1 MQAISFPP
9 AYDNEAAHRQV
20 KLLMKQGKQ
29 LNIRIEDEAWI
40 SSQGVTGIRYQ
51 LNESSWQWILN
62 YLQTGDYEDFGV
74 FPSDIPRFSFEDEQ
88 ESKVKELVEQK
99 CNIAC
104 IPFLRETQAFVKLRG
119 LFKFGKLFFSI
130 RRTDDFMDYL
140 NEKGIVQVIIAI
152 ADLLSGIT
160 VPIPFFPKFLQS
172 ISKCLPFQ
180 YVSDLPFRIYVGN
193 INITTGLYGFL
204 IQIVWA
210 MIIIA
215 IGYIMMRKSLK
226 RVVVQGG

>member
-1 MQAISFPP
+1 MQAITFSP

-62 YLQTGDYEDFGV
+62 YLQTGDYEDFGI
-74 FPSDIPRFSFEDEQ
+74 FPSDTSKSFAALEHL
-88 ESKVKELVEQK
+88 KELIESR
-99 CNIAC
+99 CNIAR

-140 NEKGIVQVIIAI
+140 NEKG
-152 ADLLSGIT
+152 L
-160 VPIPFFPKFLQS
+160 
-172 ISKCLPFQ
+172 
-180 YVSDLPFRIYVGN
+180 
-193 INITTGLYGFL
+193 
-204 IQIVWA
+204 
-210 MIIIA
+210 
-215 IGYIMMRKSLK
+215 
-226 RVVVQGG
+226 